1 VTELV
6 PLCLGAFF
14 GLLLGSL
21 RLAPSGR
28 IVALL
33 AVLLGVCATAVTG
46 ELRVAWEYVLVDIP
60 LVGLSAVACF
70 ACLRRRR
77 SLVRDSRA

>member
-1 VTELV
+1 VTEFV
-6 PLCLGAFF
+6 PLCLGAFL

-21 RLAPSGR
+21 RVPPSRG
-28 IVALL
+28 IVGFL

-77 SLVRDSRA
+77 SLVRDGHA